1 MARKVDLRW
10 LLKGLTELE
19 AREKGPAEPYPSQ
32 STKLAENEAKHPG
45 LVPFETKGR
54 YKLLN
59 KYSQMKI
66 NYRNAKEIAK
76 AHYNNLPFGPNTKRA
91 FNTAMDAGPE
101 KAFSE
106 KLVVSHEKKWANN
119 WMKGV
124 SR

>member
-1 MARKVDLRW
+1 MALERFRNWKHEKRAAGSSQPEHQADRKN
-10 LLKGLTELE
+10 KT
-19 AREKGPAEPYPSQ
+19 S
-32 STKLAENEAKHPG
+32 G